1 MRTPARHR
9 DDTAHI
15 RLATPITIVVC
26 TAALLIAAAQAAA
39 ASPATYRA
47 HVNAFCRGLTPRFRT
62 LEASIT
68 AAQTTRNDT
77 AYHAAVGKLMT
88 LSLQEDT
95 GIESVA
101 VPAPIAA
108 KVTHALTL
116 LKKDDVIIRAA
127 LALHARKKETAFL
140 KELGKL
146 APLGGPANDALDG
159 AGLRDCGSD
168 QG

>member
-1 MRTPARHR
+1 MRTLARQEHDPAR
-9 DDTAHI
+9 A
-15 RLATPITIVVC
+15 RLALPVAVVAC
-26 TAALLIAAAQAAA
+26 AAALLVTAAQASA
-39 ASPATYRA
+39 ASPAAYRA

-62 LEASIT
+62 FEANIT

-77 AYHAAVGKLMT
+77 AYHAAVGKLMA

-101 VPAPIAA
+101 IPAPIAA
-108 KVTHALTL
+108 KVTRALTL

-127 LALHARKKETAFL
+127 LALHAKKKETAFL

-159 AGLRDCGSD
+159 AGLNDCGSG